1 MRTSILQAS
10 ILSKM
15 TLAGALLTA
24 SAMSAPVEA
33 MPASD
38 AGLRAARDAISPIE
52 QAACWQ
58 HGSHGWGWYLC
69 CGPPPPPPPYAAW
82 DYVLSP
88 NCRDVTVRE
97 NHWGKRKS
105 TTTSNATR
113 RRAPDPRYNIKSLPG
128 SPASMTAPKLRPT
141 CSNWLEICWRPALM
155 SASIRPKG

>member
-1 MRTSILQAS
+1 LTLVKAHDNRRGLGFLLDPRRRHMRTSILQAS

-97 NHWGKRKS
+97 NHWGQ
-105 TTTSNATR
+105 AEVHHHQQC
-113 RRAPDPRYNIKSLPG
+113 Y
-128 SPASMTAPKLRPT
+128 
-141 CSNWLEICWRPALM
+141 
-155 SASIRPKG
+155 